1 MGDYRIYVE
10 KKEGYQVE
18 SKSMQAD
25 LNLNLSLN
33 LKNVR
38 VINVYDLFG
47 FTKDLL
53 NKARYQVFGE
63 VVTDTV
69 SDTLDLNGK
78 KYIATEYLPGRFD
91 QRASSAI
98 DCCKLINPN
107 AKINIRSGRIIV
119 LDDDIKDSNLE
130 RIKKSNIKDLSC
142 YDLYF
147 KDKKHRK

>member
-10 KKEGYQVE
+10 KKEGFRVE
-18 SKSMQAD
+18 SKSLQDD
-25 LNLNLSLN
+25 LNLNLSLH

-53 NKARYQVFGE
+53 KKAKYQVFGE
-63 VVTDTV
+63 VVTDNVTD
-69 SDTLDLNGK
+69 SLNLLGK
-78 KYIATEYLPGRFD
+78 KYFATEFLPGQFD

-98 DCCKLINPN
+98 YCCKLIDPN

-119 LDDDIKDSNLE
+119 LDDDTTDDVIE
-130 RIKKSNIKDLSC
+130 RIKKYVIN
-142 YDLYF
+142 
-147 KDKKHRK
+147 R

>member
-53 NKARYQVFGE
+53 NKARYQVLGE

-78 KYIATEYLPGRFD
+78 IYLATEPFQGPF
-91 QRASSAI
+91 
-98 DCCKLINPN
+98 
-107 AKINIRSGRIIV
+107 
-119 LDDDIKDSNLE
+119 
-130 RIKKSNIKDLSC
+130 
-142 YDLYF
+142 
-147 KDKKHRK
+147 H